1 MADTLQKIDNIPAE
15 IALSNGELEQ
25 LQKDTSTSVLRAF
38 YADYGVFWQITR
50 IIKWEKTNP
59 SSLIETLEA
68 TRSQFKSLNLPEAS
82 NDEQYQKAA

>member
-1 MADTLQKIDNIPAE
+1 
-15 IALSNGELEQ
+15 
-25 LQKDTSTSVLRAF
+25 VLRAF

-50 IIKWEKTNP
+50 IITREKQDP
-59 SSLIETLEA
+59 SALIETLEQ